1 MALLLAVKHINLK
14 SICLHY
20 FPNRSCLSIFSFSML
35 FFPFPCLLA
44 CTRASL
50 LLLLYN
56 TCSRI
61 NLVRRDRTD
70 WFIHRFLIPCV
81 PSTYVP
87 YIFQNVLAA
96 LALSGVRSHKTLIL
110 PGYSV
115 CLKKTWQNRFKA
127 SVDTLYCSH
136 GFSESVHNSKSLSKL
151 GCCLI
156 YCCSHQTRHHFCASC
171 ESPRKLWKLP

>member
-1 MALLLAVKHINLK
+1 MISTFVFWEKPLLWVSICCSAVKHINLK

-96 LALSGVRSHKTLIL
+96 LALWNPTIYNIIRWFAGPMGQTTRQPRVWHDVPRS
-110 PGYSV
+110 
-115 CLKKTWQNRFKA
+115 F
-127 SVDTLYCSH
+127 
-136 GFSESVHNSKSLSKL
+136 FS
-151 GCCLI
+151 
-156 YCCSHQTRHHFCASC
+156 
-171 ESPRKLWKLP
+171 

>member
-1 MALLLAVKHINLK
+1 MSFEKTLFYESPFVALLLAVKMHINLK

-20 FPNRSCLSIFSFSML
+20 SPNRSCLSIFSFSML
-35 FFPFPCLLA
+35 FFSFPCLLA

-96 LALSGVRSHKTLIL
+96 LALWNLTIYNIIRWFLGSLGQMTSQPSIWCSKH
-110 PGYSV
+110 YSFYNLFFDLGH
-115 CLKKTWQNRFKA
+115 LKLFIFVN
-127 SVDTLYCSH
+127 L
-136 GFSESVHNSKSLSKL
+136 
-151 GCCLI
+151 
-156 YCCSHQTRHHFCASC
+156 
-171 ESPRKLWKLP
+171 